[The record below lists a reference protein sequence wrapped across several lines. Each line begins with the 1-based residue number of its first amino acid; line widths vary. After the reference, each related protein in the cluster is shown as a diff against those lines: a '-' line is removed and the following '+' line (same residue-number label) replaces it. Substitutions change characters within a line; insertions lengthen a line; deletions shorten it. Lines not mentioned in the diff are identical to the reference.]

1 LPSLCCFW
9 CPASDFR
16 DRVPG
21 ELCPTCGRAYD
32 SPLRHAPKRVGRF
45 SIQEPIS
52 RGFYSAV
59 YRARQESLGRTVVL
73 KVVPVVVYEFFKK
86 DWTRECEEHA
96 TIAEGTPFVANITEQ
111 FDDAVGIE
119 NSSIQCHVAVLENIV
134 GPTLEQV
141 LASPDKHH
149 LTARIAAQIAADLFE
164 ILYLFIQ
171 RGRFH
176 NDLHSGNIIVQQL
189 GVQMLRSGSIEPS
202 VRAVAIDLGSVLDA
216 DRSGDHSGRVL
227 GDQHQIARHL
237 SLLAAAVRGRRS
249 SDIDYRIA
257 GTLQG
262 LAEHLTPA
270 ANAQRIMTVDDA
282 LQTIRGA
289 MSAVDE
295 PWRQPLSLQRFG
307 DAYNAQAIESWHVP
321 ELWFDPDNKW
331 LIKTTARGPQV
342 ITGMRGCGK
351 TMLLRALHF
360 HARAA
365 QASRNAGS
373 NQALEELEK
382 DVFLG
387 VYASCQKLL
396 DPQQHQAIGD
406 RSGPKWPFE
415 RLYVAYLRDAI
426 QVLKHLR
433 SIDSKAVLGTID
445 ALLRD
450 ALKPLEMKSQV
461 DLPPG
466 ERAFEQL
473 LLELQFELAEGKP
486 RCRLRMAPAEAFGH
500 LADLVRGAAPVLTG
514 KYVLFLLDDVS
525 TRYLHHD
532 TVREVISQ
540 LLFQH
545 PSCAFRITTE
555 AQALQRVLLSPGGSE
570 TANPSRDYEEF
581 DLGNEVYRLL
591 KEGSTRESIEFVSEI
606 LRRRGRQFRDELYQR
621 EPIELLG
628 DVSLE
633 QIASEIVASSA
644 SSPARKRVYRGLRA
658 LQAVCVGD
666 LGDVVKLY
674 EKILRRANVG
684 EQTVPAEDQCDCFL
698 EHSASLMHFLNRRD
712 EHKKSLALAFAQ
724 AAGELLQLSAR
735 NGGTGQRRLRQY
747 TKLYVRVDA
756 GPDFDD
762 VATELLALLDAGVFV
777 YDGGVPRTKIRDDDP
792 VLQFKLSYRKIL
804 GLASF
809 MGLAD
814 RDRFEL
820 SGENLRRWLQKA
832 DNAKDILVDSE
843 AKTGSRPIEALE
855 GNEPEAADAKVHSTE
870 PAVHRSAQNGRKAA
884 PQPASERFPAQLQ
897 LVVPFENLPTPQP
910 TYAPTI
916 GTSATPFT
924 LDALGNRDVDV
935 IIVALGFEDRT
946 RVSAE
951 RLLGAVRPRR
961 VLLVR
966 YGGAQGEA
974 IERLVSRMSIP
985 FQVITSTDAITSSLQ
1000 DAQGEVVVD
1009 CSGLSKPFLFV
1020 ATRDALRGQKRVAIV
1035 HTLAE
1040 QYYPRNDDLQAHGIT
1055 TTSQY
1060 SEIFSRL
1067 EDVLM
1072 GEAPPYRL
1080 VQVHDEPAE
1089 PERWRAL
1096 LASASAKN
1104 DRLLH
1109 LLDARTYDAARIFVP
1124 PPTSARQRV
1133 ARAAAE
1139 LAASAADSNVGL
1151 IEVDTNDIVRALQ
1164 VTEEIYKEL
1173 YFSSGANVE
1182 IGLTGSKMHA
1192 VAFAA
1197 LAAAARISSAW
1208 YVSPQ
1213 TFDEQRFTL
1222 GTRETR
1228 CFDVMLKE

>member
-1 LPSLCCFW
+1 
-9 CPASDFR
+9 
-16 DRVPG
+16 
-21 ELCPTCGRAYD
+21 
-32 SPLRHAPKRVGRF
+32 
-45 SIQEPIS
+45 
-52 RGFYSAV
+52 
-59 YRARQESLGRTVVL
+59 
-73 KVVPVVVYEFFKK
+73 
-86 DWTRECEEHA
+86 
-96 TIAEGTPFVANITEQ
+96 
-111 FDDAVGIE
+111 
-119 NSSIQCHVAVLENIV
+119 
-134 GPTLEQV
+134 
-141 LASPDKHH
+141 
-149 LTARIAAQIAADLFE
+149 
-164 ILYLFIQ
+164 
-171 RGRFH
+171 
-176 NDLHSGNIIVQQL
+176 
-189 GVQMLRSGSIEPS
+189 M
-202 VRAVAIDLGSVLDA
+202 
-216 DRSGDHSGRVL
+216 
-227 GDQHQIARHL
+227 
-237 SLLAAAVRGRRS
+237 
-249 SDIDYRIA
+249 
-257 GTLQG
+257 
-262 LAEHLTPA
+262 
-270 ANAQRIMTVDDA
+270 
-282 LQTIRGA
+282 
-289 MSAVDE
+289 
-295 PWRQPLSLQRFG
+295 
-307 DAYNAQAIESWHVP
+307 
-321 ELWFDPDNKW
+321 
-331 LIKTTARGPQV
+331 
-342 ITGMRGCGK
+342 
-351 TMLLRALHF
+351 
-360 HARAA
+360 
-365 QASRNAGS
+365 
-373 NQALEELEK
+373 
-382 DVFLG
+382 
-387 VYASCQKLL
+387 
-396 DPQQHQAIGD
+396 
-406 RSGPKWPFE
+406 
-415 RLYVAYLRDAI
+415 AYLRDAI

-445 ALLRD
+445 VLLRD
-450 ALKPLEMKSQV
+450 ALRPLEIDSQV
-461 DLPPG
+461 ALPPG
-466 ERAFEQL
+466 ERSFEQL

-500 LADLVRGAAPVLTG
+500 LADVVQGAAPVLTG

-545 PSCAFRITTE
+545 ASCAFRITTE

-570 TANPSRDYEEF
+570 AANPSRDYEEF

-606 LRRRGRQFRDELYQR
+606 LRRRGKQFRDELYQR
-621 EPIELLG
+621 EPVELLG

-633 QIASEIVASSA
+633 QIAGEIAASSA

-684 EQTVPAEDQCDCFL
+684 ERTVRAEDQCDCFL

-735 NGGTGQRRLRQY
+735 NGGTAHRRLRQY

-756 GPDFDD
+756 GPDFDS
-762 VATELLALLDAGVFV
+762 VATELLSLLDAGVFV

-820 SGENLRRWLQKA
+820 SGENLRRWLQKPN
-832 DNAKDILVDSE
+832 NAKDILVDSE
-843 AKTGSRPIEALE
+843 AKAGGRPTDTQDDGEL
-855 GNEPEAADAKVHSTE
+855 DSTS
-870 PAVHRSAQNGRKAA
+870 AVNLSAQNSRRMPADL
-884 PQPASERFPAQLQ
+884 ASEKLPAQLQ
-897 LVVPFENLPTPQP
+897 LVVPFESLPTTQP

-916 GTSATPFT
+916 GTSAAPLT
-924 LDALGNRDVDV
+924 LDALGHRNVDV
-935 IIVALGFEDRT
+935 IIVALGFEERT

-966 YGGAQGEA
+966 YGGTQGEA

-985 FQVITSTDAITSSLQ
+985 SQLVTSTDAITASLQ
-1000 DAQGEVVVD
+1000 DLQGDVVVD

-1020 ATRDALRGQKRVAIV
+1020 ATRDALRRQKRVAIV

-1060 SEIFSRL
+1060 SDIFSRL

-1109 LLDARTYDAARIFVP
+1109 LLDARTYDATRIFVP
-1124 PPTSARQRV
+1124 PPNSARQRV

-1139 LAASAADSNVGL
+1139 LAASAAESNVGL

-1164 VTEEIYKEL
+1164 VTEDIYKDL

-1197 LAAAARISSAW
+1197 LAAAARVSSAW